1 MKITP
6 NVILCV
12 GIALWLFGTA
22 AVTLYSK
29 ANYEQKAE
37 NEAILVSQ
45 TIESYFQTY
54 RDLLSSIY
62 TFFQSKSTITQENMA
77 DFLKTWKED
86 HYSLIGPRDIN
97 FMGWHAK
104 GDPQNG
110 SFYLKMTTST
120 GMGTNIFFMDNDH
133 APHFQNQESFNTS
146 SSMTNLKLE
155 NYDETSNILA
165 HKDIKDNENNFV
177 GTAFFSFNKLSMEHR
192 IKQIA
197 ANSNRNIAIVIIWEG
212 LHNFPFQNEVYSKS
226 VSFGDEKIRIS
237 FENSNPW
244 NPVGPYNKAG
254 MMTAVIGAMIV
265 ALLFIYIRALSDNW
279 QKSERERKN
288 IEDKL
293 NEQGA
298 LFRSFLQ
305 DIPGILFIKDARND
319 FSYYMFNKE
328 AEDFFGHASE
338 SMAGK
343 SDRDFFNE
351 EQAAFFL
358 SMDQAAM
365 TGRKVVD
372 IPCEVV
378 TAKGRDYFLHT
389 RKVPIYDSA
398 GNPLFLLGLSQD
410 ITQRK
415 KNELE
420 LSEYRQNLEKIVE
433 ERTVKLRQAMA
444 KAEEANRLK
453 SEFLATMSHEI
464 RSPMSGVLGMAELL
478 LDTPLTSEQKGLTKT
493 ILSSGEV
500 LMNIIEDILDFSK
513 IEANKLELDPIATN
527 MLELVDDVCM
537 LYTPRAREKALEL
550 VVRYIPGSE
559 QFVYADSIRVRQVL
573 GNLLNNAIKFTHKG
587 HIIITVSEDRDVV
600 LPEDKVNLSFTI
612 EDTGIGIEE
621 SDLER
626 IFEKFSQANSSTTR
640 DYGGTGLG
648 LAICRKLIEMMG
660 GKITVSSVVGK
671 GSVFKFHLP
680 LTRNRQEG
688 FEQPLPPILKG
699 RRVLVVDDLPVIG
712 TILHEQL
719 TMVGIICD
727 VAPNGNDALDIL
739 HEARRKDE
747 RYDMMIIDY
756 LMPGMN
762 GEMLARA
769 ICDEP
774 DFRDI
779 CLIMLTAAGNPIV
792 GDDYAEKGFSAYIS
806 KPVKASVLIDTLAIV
821 WKKYSQGMKDTL
833 IRVDSTTFSSSRA
846 EEETLGLKGSH
857 ILLVEDSRINQAFV
871 EEVLAQIECDVTT
884 VSNGQE
890 ALDTLQSGKYFDLV
904 LMDCQMPVMDGFEA
918 TRRICS
924 MKEDGVIRKGLPVIA
939 LTANAMK
946 GDRQRCI
953 EAGMDDY
960 ITKPVRKKDLK
971 EKIYFWIKQKEIT
984 VHEEG
989 EEASGNNED
998 GNTIVDYTLLEEAR
1012 SILKDKFD
1020 LLLDHYIEDV
1030 ETYIREIETAAA
1042 GGDLEAAIR
1051 PAHTIKSTSK
1061 RMGALRL
1068 ADIAKDIELAAK
1080 DEAAA
1085 GRHDLSHNPALAEN
1099 IRALPGVFEQ
1109 TRLMLV
1115 KAKGSGAVRA
1125 GSM

>member
-6 NVILCV
+6 NIILCIS
-12 GIALWLFGTA
+12 IALWIASTV
-22 AVTLYSK
+22 AVTAYSK
-29 ANYEQKAE
+29 AGYEQKSR
-37 NEAILVSQ
+37 NESILVSQ
-45 TIESYFQTY
+45 EIESYFQTY
-54 RDLLSSIY
+54 RDLLSSVY
-62 TFFQSKSTITQENMA
+62 NFLRSKAVVDEKNMA
-77 DFLKTWKED
+77 EFLDTWKTN
-86 HYSLIGPRDIN
+86 HLSAIGPRDIN

-104 GDPQNG
+104 SDTGEK
-110 SFYLKMTTST
+110 SFYIKMTSA
-120 GMGTNIFFMDNDH
+120 GIGPDIQFLGGDQ
-133 APHFQNQESFNTS
+133 APHNQNHGGFNTS
-146 SSMTNLKLE
+146 PAMSHIKLE
-155 NYDETSNILA
+155 NYDYAANTIVY
-165 HKDIKDNENNFV
+165 KDIKDKDGDFIGV
-177 GTAFFSFNKLSMEHR
+177 VFFSFSKSSMEQR
-192 IKQIA
+192 IQEIA
-197 ANSNRNIAIVIIWEG
+197 KHTNRKISVVTLWEG
-212 LHNFPFQNEVYSKS
+212 LHNSPFQNEAYRNAFP
-226 VSFGDEKIRIS
+226 FGDEKIIVS
-237 FENSNPW
+237 YQKNDPW
-244 NPVGPYNKAG
+244 SPIGYYNKAG
-254 MMTAVIGAMIV
+254 MTTAILGAMIL
-265 ALLFIYIRALSDNW
+265 ALMFIYIRALSDNW
-279 QKSERERKN
+279 QKSEKERKT

-305 DIPGILFIKDARND
+305 DVPGILFIKDARDD

-328 AEDFFGHASE
+328 AEEFFGYSSE

-343 SDRDFFNE
+343 GDRDFYNE
-351 EQAAFFL
+351 EQAAFFR
-358 SMDQAAM
+358 SMDHAAM
-365 TGRKVVD
+365 NGRKVVD
-372 IPCEVV
+372 IPCESITV
-378 TAKGRDYFLHT
+378 KGRDYFLHT

-550 VVRYIPGSE
+550 AVRYVPGSE
-559 QFVYADSIRVRQVL
+559 QFVYADSMRVRQVL

-587 HIIITVSEDRDVV
+587 HIVITVSEDGDTH
-600 LPEDKVNLSFTI
+600 LPEDKVNLLFTI
-612 EDTGIGIEE
+612 EDTGIGIQE

-660 GKITVSSVVGK
+660 GKIAVSSTPGK

-680 LTRNRQEG
+680 LTRNRQEA
-688 FEQPLPPILKG
+688 FEQPMPPVLKDL
-699 RRVLVVDDLPVIG
+699 RILVVDDLPVIG
-712 TILHEQL
+712 TILQEQL
-719 TMVGIICD
+719 TMAGMACTVTG
-727 VAPNGNDALDIL
+727 NGKDALERL
-739 HEARRKDE
+739 YESRREGKL
-747 RYDMMIIDY
+747 YDMMIIDY

-779 CLIMLTAAGNPIV
+779 CLVMLTAAGNPIV

-806 KPVKASVLIDTLAIV
+806 KPVKASVLVDTLAVV
-821 WKKYSQGMKDTL
+821 WQKYNQGMKDTL
-833 IRVDSTTFSSSRA
+833 IRVDSTTLSFRRS

-890 ALDTLQSGKYFDLV
+890 ALDALKSGRHFDLV

-918 TRRICS
+918 TRRICA
-924 MKEDGVIRKGLPVIA
+924 MKESGDVRKGLPVIA

-946 GDRQRCI
+946 GDRQRCM

-971 EKIYFWIKQKEIT
+971 EKIYFWIKKKEISVT
-984 VHEEG
+984 EDDG
-989 EEASGNNED
+989 EASENSD
-998 GNTIVDYTLLEEAR
+998 DAIVDYALLEEAR
-1012 SILKDKFD
+1012 ALLKDKFD
-1020 LLLDHYIEDV
+1020 LLLGHYIEDV
-1030 ETYIREIETAAA
+1030 ENYIREIETAAA
-1042 GGDLEAAIR
+1042 DGDMEAAIR

-1068 ADIAKDIELAAK
+1068 ANLAKDIELEAK
-1080 DEAAA
+1080 AAA
-1085 GRHDLSHNPALAEN
+1085 ESGEPNNPALMEH
-1099 IRALPGVFEQ
+1099 IRVLPDVFAQ
-1109 TRLMLV
+1109 TKDMLL
-1115 KAKGSGAVRA
+1115 KAKDSGAVRA